1 MGNACKFS
9 GSKPV
14 KEAII
19 DTDEKPISSNQ
30 RLIDKEKPSFDNNPQ
45 LLEISSPQKNNPN
58 LPISEA
64 KTGSEKTNESLPQGG
79 NMEFEDAAPK
89 QFVEVQINHLNK
101 EDSLKNEDPGNNNDV
116 FLIFE

>member
-19 DTDEKPISSNQ
+19 DTDEKPISSAMQ
-30 RLIDKEKPSFDNNPQ
+30 LIDKEKPSSDSNPK
-45 LLEISSPQKNNPN
+45 LLEISSPQKNNHN
-58 LPISEA
+58 QISEV